1 MVDTPQTLAAAILR
15 AIATTTVEVTAV
27 VAKGALNVKN
37 DARRNVEQS
46 APVSN
51 AHAQNAI
58 TYDNPH
64 LAGMVIEAEIG
75 YDKDK
80 NGGALGNLL
89 EFGGG
94 GDKSPPHRDL
104 GRALDVEEPRFEA
117 ALYNLPGIAP

>member
-37 DARRNVEQS
+37 DARKNVEQS
-46 APVSN
+46 APVNN
-51 AHAQNAI
+51 AYAQNAI
-58 TYDNPH
+58 TYDSPR

-75 YDKDK
+75 YDKERR
-80 NGGALGNLL
+80 GGSLGNLL